1 MMNVLLTG
9 GSGFIGRNIL
19 ESFLAEKYRIIA
31 PRHAE
36 LELTDDDMV
45 RDFFKRQKIDVVV
58 HSAVKPGHRNAKD
71 PTNLFYTDSRMF
83 FNIVRNAGFY
93 DKLIVL
99 SSGSVYDMARQD
111 LHKVSEDYFDTVM
124 PLDEHGFFRYVSAR
138 FMECMDKAAELRIFS
153 IFGKYEDY
161 AIRFIS
167 NAVCKAIHGLPI
179 TIKQDRMFDFFY
191 IDDLMPILDHFIE
204 CRHYNHHAYNV
215 TPDKAVTLYDV
226 AGKIKEISGKD
237 LPIIVGKSGMAF
249 DYSGSN
255 KRLRQ
260 EIPGLKLHD
269 IDEAITEL
277 YRWYSENIHLI
288 KRDLLL
294 IDK

>member
-1 MMNVLLTG
+1 MKNILLTG

-31 PRHAE
+31 PRHSE
-36 LELTDDDMV
+36 LELTDDGVV
-45 RDFFKRQKIDVVV
+45 RDFFKKEKIDVVV

-111 LHKVSEDYFDTVM
+111 LHKVSEDYFDALV
-124 PLDEHGFFRYVSAR
+124 PLDEHGFFRYMSAR
-138 FMECMDKAAELRIFS
+138 FMEHMDKAVELRIFG

-167 NAVCKAIHGLPI
+167 NAACKAVFGLPI
-179 TIKQDRMFDFFY
+179 TLRQNRLFDYIY
-191 IDDLMPILDHFIE
+191 IDDLMPALDHFIE
-204 CRHYNHHAYNV
+204 NAASHKAYNI
-215 TPDKAVTLYDV
+215 TPDESHELLGL
-226 AGKIKEISGKD
+226 AGIVREVSGKD
-237 LPIIVGKSGMAF
+237 LPILVDREGMGLEYAG
-249 DYSGSN
+249 DNS
-255 KRLRQ
+255 RLRA
-260 EIPGLKLHD
+260 EVPGLSFTPVE
-269 IDEAITEL
+269 EAIRRL
-277 YRWYSENIHLI
+277 YAWYSENKHLI
-288 KRDLLL
+288 NRGYLLK
-294 IDK
+294 DK